1 MHLDKLVMRN
11 FKKYRRA
18 EVDFQ
23 DGLTGIVGGN
33 GSGKSTIVEAI
44 AWALYGSRAAGLKRE
59 FMRNSRAGDA
69 DPVEIRLSLSLGS
82 RELIIY
88 RAMKGKSLMP
98 EAALLLDGQ
107 RIAASSKEVDQKL
120 EELLKISYQDFMKTF
135 YSRQKDLD
143 NLIMEGG
150 ASKREYLLKL
160 LGLDRIKEKAL
171 EQIKSD
177 KSLLDKK
184 KSQLDGA
191 LAEIGDVEARLAEVS
206 KGIVLAQ
213 KVLAEAEHAQSAL
226 HEARKERVLDL
237 EEQEN
242 KMRCNDLIMERR
254 LQLEAQ
260 IGEKAGMIKA
270 EKQRL
275 AEAESC
281 KRLLGELEPRL
292 KRLASLQDRLELL
305 EPKRNAHMEIS
316 RQMAATEA
324 SVEGQKRAL
333 QESEKRLLQL
343 CKDASILEELRA
355 QEKEHE
361 ERQALLQSLESLR
374 DRHCEL
380 QTRQKEEALRLEGAK
395 ANLARTQAAI
405 KDLHKSRTRL
415 AEILPAR
422 EEELRLKIERYDLAL
437 QKEKQMEKERLLSL
451 QASIQSRKA
460 KLEGQMA
467 EVRRELKGLSGLE
480 EQETLLRQQDR
491 ELDRLSSEL
500 NSVLA
505 DLRGGLKVQ
514 ELAMAEA
521 KANLAKVRALGSEGF
536 CPTCERPLQGQS
548 DLLLEK
554 YKVAVVQANE
564 EIVGLSSK
572 MKNQMDKID
581 GVARSRSNLG
591 KLFDD
596 LNAKKSHRS
605 AFLAESKSL
614 ETQLLQADS
623 ELAEVHQKM
632 ASLGEVTFEPGR
644 MAEVEA
650 SLERLQP
657 LVEECVRL
665 AVMLEELPRYE
676 AEQKSLELDSANHE
690 ARLLDLEGQ
699 ISILCYKES
708 DFLETKKSLNDL
720 KPQHDRFVSLIERV
734 REILP
739 LEEKRALQRQELEKN
754 LLLLESLQESL
765 VALCFDPSEYDA
777 LQKERKSLAKIQ
789 DEAQRI
795 RLRVAGELDMRK
807 RLAEALAA
815 MAILE
820 KNFALAEEELMA
832 QAYNRQAHEAAKT
845 ALALAE
851 KEMESAQKEVLEKKM
866 LMGIL
871 NADFSRLKSEAKR
884 KIEHERILGEAC
896 RRLEVVDTT
905 RSLINDFMDQVL
917 IRVRNDIAKT
927 AGEILEEVSGKY
939 SLLKIDDDFN
949 ILVEDGGEF
958 YPISRYSGGEI
969 DMIAVSVRVAIS
981 EYLMRFGPEGETYSF
996 LIFDEVFGSQDQ
1008 EHREKMIQMLRSL
1021 EQRFPQIIAIS
1032 HISDVQG
1039 QFDNT
1044 LLVVEDEMGNSRVEA
1059 L

>member
-18 EVDFQ
+18 EVGFQ
-23 DGLTGIVGGN
+23 DGLTGIVGSN

-59 FMRNSRAGDA
+59 YMRNSRAGDG

-98 EAALLLDGQ
+98 EAALLLDG
-107 RIAASSKEVDQKL
+107 RMIAAGSKEVDLKL
-120 EELLKISYQDFMKTF
+120 EEVLKISYQDFMKTF
-135 YSRQKDLD
+135 YARQKDLD

-160 LGLDRIKEKAL
+160 LGLDNIKEKAL

-177 KSLLDKK
+177 KSLLEKK

-206 KGIVLAQ
+206 KGIELAQ
-213 KVLAEAEHAQSAL
+213 KALAEAERALSAL
-226 HEARKERVLDL
+226 QETRKERIMDL
-237 EEQEN
+237 EEQES
-242 KMRCNDLIMERR
+242 KMHCHDLIIERR
-254 LQLEAQ
+254 SQLEAQ
-260 IGEKAGMIKA
+260 IREKAGTIKA

-275 AEAESC
+275 MEVESC
-281 KRLLGELEPRL
+281 KRLLCDLEPKL
-292 KRLASLQDRLELL
+292 KRLASLQEHLELL
-305 EPKRNAHMEIS
+305 EPKRSAHMDIS
-316 RQMAATEA
+316 RRMAAAEA
-324 SVEGQKRAL
+324 SVDGERRAVR
-333 QESEKRLLQL
+333 ENEKRLLQL
-343 CKDASILEELRA
+343 RKDASLLEELRA

-361 ERQALLQSLESLR
+361 EVQSLLQSLESLR
-374 DRHCEL
+374 DRHSEL
-380 QTRQKEEALRLEGAK
+380 QTRQKEESLRLEGAK
-395 ANLARTQAAI
+395 ANLARIQAAI
-405 KDLHKSRTRL
+405 KDLHKARSRL
-415 AEILPAR
+415 AEILPTR
-422 EEELRLKIERYDLAL
+422 EEELRLKIERSDLAL
-437 QKEKQMEKERLLSL
+437 QKEKHLESERLLSL
-451 QASIQSRKA
+451 QAVLQNRKA

-467 EVRRELKGLSGLE
+467 AVRRELESLYGLE
-480 EQETLLRQQDR
+480 EQETLLRKQDK
-491 ELDRLSSEL
+491 ELDRLSSDL

-521 KANLAKVRALGSEGF
+521 KANLAKVRALGSEGI

-548 DLLLEK
+548 DLLLGK
-554 YKVAVVQANE
+554 YKAAVAQANE
-564 EIVGLSSK
+564 EAVGLSSK
-572 MKNQMDKID
+572 MKDQMDKID

-591 KLFDD
+591 KLFDV
-596 LNAKKSHRS
+596 LNVKKSHRFG
-605 AFLAESKSL
+605 FLADSKSL
-614 ETQLLQADS
+614 ETQLLQANS
-623 ELAEVHQKM
+623 ELAEIHQKM
-632 ASLGEVTFEPGR
+632 ASLGEASFEPRR

-650 SLERLQP
+650 ALERMRP
-657 LVEECVRL
+657 LVDECVRL
-665 AVMLEELPRYE
+665 AVLLEELPRHE
-676 AEQKSLELDSANHE
+676 AEQESLELDSANHE
-690 ARLLDLEGQ
+690 ARLRDLEEQ
-699 ISILCYKES
+699 ISILSYTES
-708 DFLETKKSLNDL
+708 DFLETKRRLNDL
-720 KPQHDRFVSLIERV
+720 KLQHDRFVSLTEKV
-734 REILP
+734 RDIPP
-739 LEEKRALQRQELEKN
+739 LEEKSTLQRQELEKN

-765 VALCFDPSEYDA
+765 AALCFDPSEYDT
-777 LQKERKSLAKIQ
+777 LQSERKSLNKAE

-795 RLRVAGELDMRK
+795 RLRVAAELDMRS

-832 QAYNRQAHEAAKT
+832 LRYDRQAHETAKT
-845 ALALAE
+845 TLALAE
-851 KEMESAQKEVLEKKM
+851 KEMELARKEVSEKKV
-866 LMGIL
+866 LTGIL
-871 NADFSRLKSEAKR
+871 NADFSRLKSEAER
-884 KIEHERILGEAC
+884 KMEHERILGETG

-996 LIFDEVFGSQDQ
+996 LIFDEIFGSQDQ

>member
-59 FMRNSRAGDA
+59 YMRNSRADDA
-69 DPVEIRLSLSLGS
+69 DPVEIRLTLSLGS

-98 EAALLLDGQ
+98 EAALLLDGR

-120 EELLKISYQDFMKTF
+120 EEILKISYQDFMKTF
-135 YSRQKDLD
+135 YARQKDLD

-160 LGLDRIKEKAL
+160 LGLDSIKEKAL

-177 KSLLDKK
+177 KSLLEKK

-191 LAEIGDVEARLAEVS
+191 LTEIGDVEARLAEVS
-206 KGIVLAQ
+206 KGIVPAQ
-213 KVLAEAEHAQSAL
+213 NALIDAERAHSAL
-226 HEARKERVLDL
+226 QEARKGRVLDL

-242 KMRCNDLIMERR
+242 KMHCHDLILERS

-260 IGEKAGMIKA
+260 IREKAGTIKA
-270 EKQRL
+270 EKQHL
-275 AEAESC
+275 AEVESC
-281 KRLLGELEPRL
+281 KRLLGELEPKL
-292 KRLASLQDRLELL
+292 KRLASLQDHLELL

-316 RQMAATEA
+316 HRMAAAEA
-324 SVEGQKRAL
+324 GVDGERRAV
-333 QESEKRLLQL
+333 QEIEKRLLQL
-343 CKDASILEELRA
+343 RKDSSLLEELRA

-361 ERQALLQSLESLR
+361 EVQSLLQSLESLR

-380 QTRQKEEALRLEGAK
+380 QTRQKEEALRLESAK
-395 ANLARTQAAI
+395 ANLARIQAAI
-405 KDLHKSRTRL
+405 KDLHRSRSRL

-422 EEELRLKIERYDLAL
+422 DEVLRLKIERSDLAL

-467 EVRRELKGLSGLE
+467 GVRWELEGLSGLE

-505 DLRGGLKVQ
+505 DMRGGLKVQ
-514 ELAMAEA
+514 ELTMAEA
-521 KANLAKVRALGSEGF
+521 KANLAKVRALGSEGI

-548 DLLLEK
+548 DLLMEK
-554 YKVAVVQANE
+554 YKVAVAQANE
-564 EIVGLSSK
+564 EIVGLSSR
-572 MKNQMDKID
+572 MKNQIDKID

-596 LNAKKSHRS
+596 LNARKSHRS

-614 ETQLLQADS
+614 ETQLLQANS

-632 ASLGEVTFEPGR
+632 ASLGEVTFEPRR

-650 SLERLQP
+650 ILDRLSP

-665 AVMLEELPRYE
+665 AVLLEELPHYE
-676 AEQKSLELDSANHE
+676 AEQASLELDSANHE
-690 ARLLDLEGQ
+690 ARLRDLEEQ
-699 ISILCYKES
+699 ISILCYTES
-708 DFLETKKSLNDL
+708 DFLETKKRLNDL
-720 KPQHDRFVSLIERV
+720 KPQHDRFVSLTEKV
-734 REILP
+734 REIPP
-739 LEEKRALQRQELEKN
+739 LEEKSALQRQELEKN
-754 LLLLESLQESL
+754 LLSLESLQKSL
-765 VALCFDPSEYDA
+765 AALCFDPSEYDA
-777 LQKERKSLAKIQ
+777 LQKERKSLAKTQ

-795 RLRVAGELDMRK
+795 RLRVAGELDMRR

-832 QAYNRQAHEAAKT
+832 LGYNRQAHEAAKM
-845 ALALAE
+845 AQSLAE
-851 KEMESAQKEVLEKKM
+851 KEMESAQKEVSEKKVR
-866 LMGIL
+866 MGIL
-871 NADFSRLKSEAKR
+871 NADFNRLKSEAER
-884 KIEHERILGEAC
+884 KKDHERILGETG

-939 SLLKIDDDFN
+939 SLLKIDDEFN

-996 LIFDEVFGSQDQ
+996 LIFDEIFGSQDQ

-1044 LLVVEDEMGNSRVEA
+1044 LLVIEDEMGNSRVEA